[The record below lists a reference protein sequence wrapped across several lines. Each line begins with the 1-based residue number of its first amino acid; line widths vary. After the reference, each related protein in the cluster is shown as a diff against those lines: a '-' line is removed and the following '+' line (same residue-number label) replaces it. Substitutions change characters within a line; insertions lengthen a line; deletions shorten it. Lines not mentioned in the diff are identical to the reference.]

1 VRGGEGRKNREEK
14 EGRERERE
22 REGGRER
29 GVGGRE
35 ERCMCDEQEK
45 GKEREQRERGRRE
58 REKREREKREGGID
72 RGKDIPHNPN
82 REATKRQEAG
92 V

>member
-1 VRGGEGRKNREEK
+1 
-14 EGRERERE
+14 
-22 REGGRER
+22 
-29 GVGGRE
+29 
-35 ERCMCDEQEK
+35 MCDEREK